1 MKYISTRGKDFASSI
16 DDVLKKGIADDG
28 GLFLPESLPIFKE
41 KDFNDSKSLK
51 QQKYFYPHSLSAL
64 H

>member
-41 KDFNDSKSLK
+41 KDFNDSKSW
-51 QQKYFYPHSLSAL
+51 S
-64 H
+64 

>member
-16 DDVLKKGIADDG
+16 DDVLKKGISDDG

-41 KDFNDSKSLK
+41 KDFIKKLVIK
-51 QQKYFYPHSLSAL
+51 LQL
-64 H
+64 HQYYSV